1 MNFKVAWHKQVEIEF
16 SVTESEQEAPKK
28 KKIRLLSSSSDESQV
43 EGILFLFDSNDS

>member
-1 MNFKVAWHKQVEIEF
+1 VNFKVAWHKQVEIEF